1 MIGFEIHAI
10 INGNRL
16 KYNNGVFESTTGQFF
31 ESLQSASSEIAN
43 LTVDFVMFAV
53 DLSTG
58 NALMRLN

>member
-10 INGNRL
+10 INGSRL

-31 ESLQSASSEIAN
+31 ESLQSASNEISN